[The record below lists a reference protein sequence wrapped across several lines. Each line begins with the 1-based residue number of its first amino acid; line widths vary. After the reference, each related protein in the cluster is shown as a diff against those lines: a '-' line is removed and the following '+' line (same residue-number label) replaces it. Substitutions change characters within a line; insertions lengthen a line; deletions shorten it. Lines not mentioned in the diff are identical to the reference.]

1 MQNFAVGAI
10 CDSVTVKKLKMS
22 DLKGEP
28 KKSTLPNLLR
38 RASTGVSAASN
49 LLRSSQGAVA
59 KENTPGR
66 RLSEG
71 ARADP
76 VRRTAWEAI
85 TALQCCL
92 RSAVQE
98 PGTVVIEHEAERFAS
113 VRTRFGRSQEFYVQ
127 SFTCTELHLVPTA
140 DAAGKSEAFFVF
152 TNCGRFCLKSVSE
165 AEARALLR
173 LLAPY
178 EAHVLAHET
187 VLLPAFFGLYEVR
200 MPGHR
205 APLWLLT
212 QANVLGGR
220 AACEVRFD
228 LKGSTHG
235 RRASARER
243 GKGRASV
250 LKDLDFVEA
259 GCAMVCATREGQAT
273 WESWVEVAVRDA
285 AFLSANGCIDYSL
298 LVGLAHCPRDSP
310 EVRTPLS
317 HVHMLEMDPATLGS
331 LAAAAT
337 TTPPPRSNDAG
348 AQATALVAYVA
359 IVDVLME
366 YSWLKRLENLLL
378 DNVLSADISCQPP
391 HKYAARFAAFVARL
405 GGPPDALRE
414 AATQQL
420 RASRRPLGVLIG
432 CEFGRK
438 DALEAL
444 RDPKTKVLLL
454 GGLALAAAL
463 RLRRQHI
470 DVRFLGV
477 AATRALRL
485 FLPRA
490 LQ

>member
-1 MQNFAVGAI
+1 MSESAV
-10 CDSVTVKKLKMS
+10 
-22 DLKGEP
+22 P
-28 KKSTLPNLLR
+28 KKASLPNLLR

-49 LLRSSQGAVA
+49 LLRSSQGAAA

-71 ARADP
+71 AMADP

-85 TALQCCL
+85 TAMRCCL
-92 RSAVQE
+92 RCAEQE
-98 PGTVVIEHEAERFAS
+98 PGMAVIEHEAERFAT

-127 SFTCTELHLVPTA
+127 SFTCTDLHLVPTA

-152 TNCGRFCLKSVSE
+152 TDCGRFCLKSVSE
-165 AEARALLR
+165 DEARSLLR

-178 EAHVLAHET
+178 EAHVLSHET

-200 MPGHR
+200 LPGQR

-243 GKGRASV
+243 SKGSASV
-250 LKDLDFVEA
+250 LKDLDFVEE

-273 WESWVEVAVRDA
+273 WEAWVEVAARDA
-285 AFLSANGCIDYSL
+285 AFLAANGCIDYSM

-310 EVRTPLS
+310 GVRAPLS
-317 HVHMLEMDPATLGS
+317 HVHMLEMDPTTLGS
-331 LAAAAT
+331 LA
-337 TTPPPRSNDAG
+337 PRNSDAG

-359 IVDVLME
+359 IVDVLMP
-366 YSWLKRLENLLL
+366 YSRLKRLENLLL

-405 GGPPDALRE
+405 AGPPEALRE
-414 AATQQL
+414 AAAQQV

-444 RDPKTKVLLL
+444 RDPRTKLLL
-454 GGLALAAAL
+454 IGLALIAAL
-463 RLRRQHI
+463 RLRR
-470 DVRFLGV
+470 R
-477 AATRALRL
+477 
-485 FLPRA
+485 
-490 LQ
+490 